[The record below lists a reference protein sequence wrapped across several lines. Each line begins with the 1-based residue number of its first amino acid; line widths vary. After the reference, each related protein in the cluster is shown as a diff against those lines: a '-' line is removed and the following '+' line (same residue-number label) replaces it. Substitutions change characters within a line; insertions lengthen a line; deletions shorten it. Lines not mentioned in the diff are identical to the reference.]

1 MGEWTPVFK
10 KGERQLIQNY
20 RPISVFPLT
29 GKIFEHLLCK
39 QITASYEH
47 IIYSKMTAY
56 RKKHS
61 CETALISLMEDWR
74 LALDNKQKALLLSM
88 DMSKAF
94 DSVLPSLTVAK
105 LGAYGFNDKS
115 LQLMRSYFKDRLNRV
130 KVGKATSDWN
140 VMKRGCP
147 Q

>member
-1 MGEWTPVFK
+1 MP
-10 KGERQLIQNY
+10 RQLTTTKTSHEELTHIF
-20 RPISVFPLT
+20 SVS
-29 GKIFEHLLCK
+29 IVIILLCK
-39 QITASYEH
+39 KITASYDH
-47 IIYSKMTAY
+47 IMYSKMTAY

-61 CETALISLMEDWR
+61 CETALISWVEDWR

-94 DSVLPSLTVAK
+94 DLVLPSLTVAK

-130 KVGKATSDWN
+130 KVGKATSDL
-140 VMKRGCP
+140 VQHCGTCTKMIYRIT
-147 Q
+147 

>member
-20 RPISVFPLT
+20 RPITVLPLI

-39 QITASYEH
+39 QITASYDH
-47 IIYSKMTAY
+47 IMYSKMTAY

-61 CETALISLMEDWR
+61 CVTTLISWVEDWR

-94 DSVLPSLTVAK
+94 DLVLPSLTVAK
-105 LGAYGFNDKS
+105 LGAYRLNDKS
-115 LQLMRSYFKDRLNRV
+115 LQLMRSYFKDQLNRV
-130 KVGKATSDWN
+130 DVGKATTHSLSAFTLSY
-140 VMKRGCP
+140 
-147 Q
+147 

>member
-1 MGEWTPVFK
+1 
-10 KGERQLIQNY
+10 
-20 RPISVFPLT
+20 
-29 GKIFEHLLCK
+29 
-39 QITASYEH
+39 
-47 IIYSKMTAY
+47 MTAY

-61 CETALISLMEDWR
+61 CETALISWVEDWR

-94 DSVLPSLTVAK
+94 DLNLPSLTVAK

-115 LQLMRSYFKDRLNRV
+115 LQLLRSYFKDRLNRV

-140 VMKRGCP
+140 VMKHAWMPSRILLWSKTVELVP
-147 Q
+147 KRSIVSHK